1 VQPVADMVSAFDEA
15 LELLSGFLRVVQGV
29 VILLAF
35 LIAYNATSI
44 NVDDRIRE
52 IATMFAFGLR
62 PRTVL
67 WMQMV
72 ENLLL
77 GLMGTAV
84 GLALGWPLL
93 QRFMVAR
100 MESQLENIG
109 LVIAIAPA
117 TLLLIVLLSAGVVAL
132 TPLVNYRRLRRI
144 NIPNTLRVM
153 E

>member
-1 VQPVADMVSAFDEA
+1 LTAM
-15 LELLSGFLRVVQGV
+15 LRVIQGV
-29 VILLAF
+29 VVLLAF

-44 NVDDRIRE
+44 NIDDRKRE

-67 WMQMV
+67 WVQMG

-77 GLMGTAV
+77 GAAGTAV
-84 GLALGWPLL
+84 GLALGYLML
-93 QRFMVAR
+93 QHFMATR
-100 MESQLENIG
+100 MESMFENLG
-109 LVIAIAPA
+109 LVVSVAPL
-117 TLLLIVLLSAGVVAL
+117 TMVLIVLLGAGVVAL
-132 TPLVNYRRLRRI
+132 TPLVNFRRLQRI